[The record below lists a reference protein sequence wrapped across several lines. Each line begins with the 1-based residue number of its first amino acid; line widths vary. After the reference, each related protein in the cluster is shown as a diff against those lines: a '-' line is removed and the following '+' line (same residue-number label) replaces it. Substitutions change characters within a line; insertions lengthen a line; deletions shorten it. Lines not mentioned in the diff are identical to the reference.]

1 MGPNVTVPHVD
12 DYNFA
17 SALLIFFF
25 NYLFALQFFLVWLEN
40 GLFFDFLVKTVLLL
54 LIMLVPVLSIQY
66 YLLTV
71 ASFLTAALCW
81 SICVWILNKSPKRH
95 LPRVFLFRFIH
106 SPPLFVAC
114 MP

>member
-17 SALLIFFF
+17 SALLI
-25 NYLFALQFFLVWLEN
+25 FFLVWLEN

-95 LPRVFLFRFIH
+95 LPRGFLFRSIH
-106 SPPLFVAC
+106 SPPFYAC
-114 MP
+114 MS